1 MVETA
6 SNADAIGIE
15 RFPPGGKVLGLY
27 CTPTGTTLIE
37 LRGLP
42 SMMRSV

>member
-1 MVETA
+1 M
-6 SNADAIGIE
+6 G
-15 RFPPGGKVLGLY
+15 RKVDY
-27 CTPTGTTLIE
+27 FAVTPTGTTLIE